1 MLTDSKITMLGT
13 GNAGATRCYNTCF
26 VLESGRDRL
35 LVDAGGGNGILRQLN
50 DAGIALKQIHHL
62 FFTHTHTDHILGCVW
77 VIRMAM
83 QKLNSGKYDGP
94 LHVYSH
100 KKGIDALRQIC
111 QLTLPIKV
119 TRHLDSMV
127 VFHEL
132 QDREQFEIGAIRMQ
146 AFDIQ
151 SKKEL
156 QFGFRAELPDG
167 KSLVCLG
174 DEPYNPECADM
185 LAGAD
190 WLMSESFC
198 LYSERDIYKPYE
210 KYHSTATDAARLAQE
225 TGIRN
230 LIIYHTVDAEL
241 ATRKERFTAEA
252 KQYYDGN
259 IVVPDD
265 LEIIKL

>member
-1 MLTDSKITMLGT
+1 MMSSKIIMLGT

-26 VLESGRDRL
+26 VMESGNDRV

-62 FFTHTHTDHILGCVW
+62 FLTHTHTDHILGCVW

-83 QKLNSGKYDGP
+83 QKLNSGKYEGP

-111 QLTLPIKV
+111 LLTLPIKV
-119 TRHLDSMV
+119 TQHLDRMV

-132 QDREQFEIGAIRMQ
+132 QDRERFEIGNIRMH
-146 AFDIQ
+146 AFDIR

-156 QFGFRAELPDG
+156 QFGFRAELPCG
-167 KSLVCLG
+167 KTLVCLG
-174 DEPYNPECADM
+174 DEPYNPEIGNV

-198 LYSERDIYKPYE
+198 LYADRELFKPYE
-210 KYHSTATDAARLAQE
+210 KYHSTAADAARLAQE

-230 LIIYHTVDAEL
+230 LIIYHTVDADL
-241 ATRKERFTAEA
+241 DTRKERFTAEA
-252 KQYYDGN
+252 KQYYDGH

-265 LEIIKL
+265 LETIII